1 MDRIQGANGIHYRA
15 RFFGVDEIFLA
26 RTTYTRADLAATLS
40 HEVGHY
46 FELDHTHQYFD
57 KGKCRQEPVDRNRT
71 WPFFSL
77 CFSKE
82 VGARMCEATGD
93 GLSDTPAD
101 PELNANS
108 SCNFNAAGNYTTRR
122 DNWDDAYAAPPTG
135 SPVPST
141 INIMNYN
148 GDRSCR
154 TNFSRLQ
161 IAVMLHSIMRGKS
174 SGNRLQWSS
183 PLGEY
188 DEYEMDNFSEVARP
202 IAFNEVQERN
212 FNMQYLG
219 DNVWGM
225 CDVDWVRFVAPCSGN
240 LNISTFGMSGRLN
253 ADTRLTLFGNSFNQL
268 AQNDDI
274 STSNRFSNIVW
285 NFIAGQE
292 YFIRIDNMLPDDN
305 RYYALKIG
313 YNVDITGDNSF
324 CGTSNVYNITNL
336 PVGATVRWEALP
348 QGVVTVN
355 SPD

>member
-1 MDRIQGANGIHYRA
+1 MTPLHTTALLISRYSNNNLSNQKLLFMRKLSLSLLFSLCLLLSNAQSIDTLSCDYPDRDTIDFENLPWVGNNQYLENFLDSIGYSGAGSRITGPERARFRIPIKFWIYRNSNGIGGPDNRDLRNYIDNLNNLFNVQNDTRIGFYMRCDIGFIDDDDHLSVGTDEEAWDLLQTYKSRGCINVHIVDRIQGDNGSHYRA
-15 RFFGVDEIFLA
+15 RFFGVDGIFLA

-101 PELNANS
+101 PELNSNS
-108 SCNFNAAGNYTTRR
+108 SCIFNAVGNYTTRR
-122 DNWDDAYAAPPTG
+122 DNWNDAYAAPPTG

-161 IAVMLHSIMRGKS
+161 
-174 SGNRLQWSS
+174 LQ
-183 PLGEY
+183 
-188 DEYEMDNFSEVARP
+188 
-202 IAFNEVQERN
+202 
-212 FNMQYLG
+212 
-219 DNVWGM
+219 
-225 CDVDWVRFVAPCSGN
+225 
-240 LNISTFGMSGRLN
+240 
-253 ADTRLTLFGNSFNQL
+253 
-268 AQNDDI
+268 
-274 STSNRFSNIVW
+274 
-285 NFIAGQE
+285 
-292 YFIRIDNMLPDDN
+292 
-305 RYYALKIG
+305 
-313 YNVDITGDNSF
+313 
-324 CGTSNVYNITNL
+324 
-336 PVGATVRWEALP
+336 
-348 QGVVTVN
+348 
-355 SPD
+355 